1 MQSHTSDVGILES
14 RTLERDHRVLA
25 GLLRPGASVLDI
37 GCGTGAITAGIA
49 KRVGPSGWVVGIDR
63 DAALLEI
70 ARAKR
75 QRHNL
80 RFEKGDIL
88 NLRYKRRFDVV
99 TASRVLQWVDDPRRA
114 IREICRATKPMGRVV
129 VLDYDHSRNRWVPDP
144 PREFGEF
151 YRAFLHW
158 RSDSGWS
165 NSMGSQ
171 LRGLFAESGLVEI
184 RVSDETEIVSGE
196 QEPSRAALEI
206 WSLTIRN
213 VGPQLVASG
222 YLSQDA
228 VTEAENR
235 YRKFVAT
242 SLVMQELALS
252 AVSARVPRKWIGRR
266 RCHQG

>member
-25 GLLRPGASVLDI
+25 GLLRLGASVLDI

-49 KRVGPSGWVVGIDR
+49 NRVGPSGWVVGIDR

-70 ARAKR
+70 AQARR
-75 QRHNL
+75 QGHNL
-80 RFEKGDIL
+80 RFERGEIL

-129 VLDYDHSRNRWVPDP
+129 VLDYDHSRNRWVPNP

-158 RSDSGWS
+158 RSDNGWS
-165 NSMGSQ
+165 NCMGSQ
-171 LRGLFAESGLVEI
+171 IQGLFAESGLVEI
-184 RVSDETEIVSGE
+184 QVSDETEIVSGK
-196 QEPSRAALEI
+196 QGRSGAALEI
-206 WSLTIRN
+206 WSLVIPN
-213 VGPQLVASG
+213 VGPQMVASG

-235 YRKFVAT
+235 YREFVAT
-242 SLVMQELALS
+242 SLEMQELSLP
-252 AVSARVPRKWIGRR
+252 AVSARVPSEWKGQR